1 MDWSKRNTSTRSAS
15 TITEKKS
22 QARLRC
28 SGWMGGGETASCC
41 GAMQLRSNK
50 VADLEVG
57 HLRCELFESICWL
70 KHILLSK

>member
-1 MDWSKRNTSTRSAS
+1 MDWSKRNTSTRSTL

-57 HLRCELFESICWL
+57 HLR
-70 KHILLSK
+70 